1 MTSRE
6 AYIALNMIDQLGPVR
21 VRALVEACGA
31 PEAVFQAGYDDLVR
45 VKGIGAELARGIV
58 TRRGQADPA
67 AEEKKAARLG
77 ARIVAFPDDDYPEL
91 LKQIHDPPLALYV
104 LGTLEK
110 KDRHAIALVGTRR
123 ATHYGLSV
131 ADRLAYQ
138 LARCGLVVVSGLA
151 RGIDTAAHR
160 GALKGGGRTLAVLG
174 SALDTLYPPENAELA
189 RQIAAQGAVLSE
201 YTLGREADRTTF
213 PYRNR
218 VISGLSLGTVIVEA
232 DVGSGALMTADAALE
247 QGRSVFA
254 VPGRIDSA
262 ASRGAHRLIKAGARL
277 LDDVDDVLQEFEML
291 IPPEHR
297 QKADAL
303 DPRPRV
309 QLSPDEQAVVRA
321 LYAEPL
327 DVDTLARR
335 AGLAS
340 ATLNALLL
348 GLEMKRVVRML
359 PGRVVALAEGLKGKA
374 EP

>member
-1 MTSRE
+1 
-6 AYIALNMIDQLGPVR
+6 
-21 VRALVEACGA
+21 
-31 PEAVFQAGYDDLVR
+31 
-45 VKGIGAELARGIV
+45 
-58 TRRGQADPA
+58 
-67 AEEKKAARLG
+67 
-77 ARIVAFPDDDYPEL
+77 
-91 LKQIHDPPLALYV
+91 
-104 LGTLEK
+104 
-110 KDRHAIALVGTRR
+110 
-123 ATHYGLSV
+123 
-131 ADRLAYQ
+131 
-138 LARCGLVVVSGLA
+138 VVSGLA